1 MATAHAHLLVSVATE
16 SYALDG
22 RCVREVMR
30 WRTLTP
36 VPGAPPVL
44 PGILSQ
50 RGVVVPVVDL
60 RVLLGLPA
68 QSPDRA
74 TRLVLAH
81 HAHTDLA
88 LLVDAVIDL
97 VELSDPFEPPPN
109 AHTPTARL
117 VGGVMRHGDRPLALL
132 DLTALISAVQEGA
145 A

>member
-1 MATAHAHLLVSVATE
+1 
-16 SYALDG
+16 
-22 RCVREVMR
+22 
-30 WRTLTP
+30 
-36 VPGAPPVL
+36 L

-68 QSPDRA
+68 QPPDRA
-74 TRLVLAH
+74 TRLVLVH
-81 HAHTDLA
+81 HAGTDLA

-97 VELSDPFEPPPN
+97 VELADPFEPPPPN
-109 AHTPTARL
+109 AHAATARL
-117 VGGVMRHGDRPLALL
+117 VGGVMRHGDRPLALI

>member
-1 MATAHAHLLVSVATE
+1 
-16 SYALDG
+16 
-22 RCVREVMR
+22 
-30 WRTLTP
+30 
-36 VPGAPPVL
+36 L

-68 QSPDRA
+68 QPPDRA
-74 TRLVLAH
+74 TRLVLVH
-81 HAHTDLA
+81 HAGADLA

-97 VELSDPFEPPPN
+97 VELSDPFEPPPPN
-109 AHTPTARL
+109 AHTATARL
-117 VGGVMRHGDRPLALL
+117 VGGVMRHGDRPLALI